1 VSGEVPATGSDD
13 AALDEAQPALL
24 RLAADYLLNQRRDTR
39 ALDPVAHFHLS
50 NGASIERLNW
60 WANPSPAGWE
70 RGLGMMVNYRYEL
83 RHIERNHDRYAENGE
98 ITAADSIRKLLIP
111 VDVAD
116 KR

>member
-1 VSGEVPATGSDD
+1 
-13 AALDEAQPALL
+13 
-24 RLAADYLLNQRRDTR
+24 
-39 ALDPVAHFHLS
+39 
-50 NGASIERLNW
+50 
-60 WANPSPAGWE
+60 
-70 RGLGMMVNYRYEL
+70 MMVNYRYEL